1 MLIIN
6 EKIVKTVDLSDD
18 LVVHGNNTVLQ
29 RAAKLLVRFSI
40 AKKQNI
46 CGITADIND
55 EHSLRL
61 YDQIAVRNYSGICLR
76 KDHDAIDC
84 DHAGMIT
91 VGETNGPFSMKVL
104 NKAVFQNTVMLR
116 GKTDREIDL
125 REGEAEPVRT
135 SSFAMAKSVRIK
147 KRSSWVLSRI

>member
-29 RAAKLLVRFSI
+29 RAAKLKAGLPIS
-40 AKKQNI
+40 KKQNI
-46 CGITADIND
+46 RGITANVND
-55 EHSLRL
+55 EHSHSLH
-61 YDQIAVRNYSGICLR
+61 DQVAVRNYSGICLR

-84 DHAGMIT
+84 DHVGMIT

-104 NKAVFQNTVMLR
+104 SKAVFQNTVMLR
-116 GKTDREIDL
+116 GKADCEIDL
-125 REGEAEPVRT
+125 REGRG
-135 SSFAMAKSVRIK
+135 
-147 KRSSWVLSRI
+147 